1 MSVGI
6 NSNLEYGLDIKTTY
20 KEIKQAG
27 FENVM
32 IAFKETEI
40 EEAILEAKSV
50 GLNIPYVHL
59 SCREANNFWVESPV
73 NVKYIAKLKKEID
86 ICSKHNIPIGVIHP
100 IAGNPNTKPVGVNP
114 KGLESILEVVNYA
127 KERNVKLAIE
137 NVDEESL
144 KYLDYVLENISSE
157 DLGFC
162 YDVGHNYLYYPA
174 NDVLKKYSDRVIAIH
189 LHDNL
194 MNYKEFDDYTKD
206 RHMLP
211 FDGKVDYDYVTKN
224 IANSSYNNVILLE
237 VNRKNLGNP
246 DGYSNYTLSEF
257 LTEAKKRADKI
268 EQMINQNN

>member
-1 MSVGI
+1 MVGI
-6 NSNLEYGLDIKTTY
+6 NTNLEYGLDIETTY
-20 KEIKQAG
+20 KVIKEAG

-32 IAFKETEI
+32 IAFKETQI
-40 EEAILEAKSV
+40 EDSILKAKEL
-50 GLNIPYVHL
+50 GLKIPYVHL

-73 NVKYIAKLKKEID
+73 NVKYITKLKNEID
-86 ICSKHNIPIGVIHP
+86 ICSKFNIPIGVIHP
-100 IAGNPNTKPVGVNP
+100 IAGNPNTKPVGVNK
-114 KGLESILEVVNYA
+114 KGLESILEVVKYA

-137 NVDEESL
+137 NVDSESL
-144 KYLDYVLENISSE
+144 KYLDYILENISKE

-162 YDVGHNYLYYPA
+162 YDVGHNYLYYPE

-211 FDGKVDYDYVTKN
+211 FDGKIDYDYVTKN
-224 IANSSYNNVILLE
+224 IASSTYNNVILLE

-246 DGYSNYTLSEF
+246 DGYKDFSLLEF
-257 LTEAKKRADKI
+257 LLEAKKRADKI
-268 EQMINQNN
+268 EEMINKNK

>member
-1 MSVGI
+1 MVGI
-6 NSNLEYGLDIKTTY
+6 NTNLEYGLDIETTY
-20 KEIKQAG
+20 KVIKEAG

-32 IAFKETEI
+32 IAFKETQI
-40 EEAILEAKSV
+40 EDSILKAKEL
-50 GLNIPYVHL
+50 GLKIPYVHL

-73 NVKYIAKLKKEID
+73 NVKYITKLKNEID
-86 ICSKHNIPIGVIHP
+86 ICSKFNIPIGVIHP
-100 IAGNPNTKPVGVNP
+100 IAGNPNTKPVGVNK

-137 NVDEESL
+137 NVDSESL
-144 KYLDYVLENISSE
+144 KYLDYILENISKE

-162 YDVGHNYLYYPA
+162 YDVGHNYLYYPE

-211 FDGKVDYDYVTKN
+211 FDGKIDYDYVTKN
-224 IANSSYNNVILLE
+224 IASSTYNNVILLE

-246 DGYSNYTLSEF
+246 DGYKDFSLLEF
-257 LTEAKKRADKI
+257 LLEAKKRADKI
-268 EQMINQNN
+268 EEMINKNK